1 MKRLLRSL
9 YNYIPFKKQ
18 LFLLI
23 KRIGLP
29 PQHVYQHLYFHGVFT
44 VEVTPECSFKI
55 DHFGQQ
61 IENELFWCGLE
72 AGWEKV
78 SIGVWK
84 KLCLDSKIILD
95 IGANS
100 GLYSMVA
107 KALSPQSEV
116 YAFEPVIRVYDRL
129 VKNNTNNNFNIC
141 AEKLALSNYDG
152 EGIIYDTSDTHIL
165 SVTVNKNL
173 HASKI
178 KSFPVKILTRKLSTY
193 IKNKKISKVDLIK
206 LDVET
211 HEPEVLEG
219 MEELLEKFKPILLI
233 EVLSDEVGERIQA
246 IVQNCNYLYF
256 DIDEHDGI
264 KQVSEIRKSSYYN
277 YLLCSESIARKLSL
291 I

>member
-1 MKRLLRSL
+1 MKRLLRYL
-9 YNYIPFKKQ
+9 YSYIPFKKN

-23 KRIGLP
+23 RRIGLP
-29 PQHVYQHLYFHGVFT
+29 PHKVYQHLYFRGIFT
-44 VEVTPECSFKI
+44 TQVSSECSFKM

-72 AGWEKV
+72 GGWEKV
-78 SIGVWK
+78 SINIWK
-84 KLCLDSKIILD
+84 RLCIDSKVILD

-116 YAFEPVIRVYDRL
+116 YAFEPVNRVYNRL
-129 VKNNTNNNFNIC
+129 VKNNTINKYNIC
-141 AEKLALSNYDG
+141 TEELALSNYDG
-152 EGIIYDTSDTHIL
+152 EAVIYDTPESHIL

-173 HASKI
+173 HPSKVH
-178 KSFPVKILTRKLSTY
+178 SFPVQILAKKLSSY
-193 IKNKKISKVDLIK
+193 VKEKNLSKIDLIK

-219 MEELLEKFKPILLI
+219 MEELLEKFKPVLLV
-233 EVLSDEVGERIQA
+233 EVLSDEIGARIQN
-246 IVQNCNYLYF
+246 IVQHCNYLYF
-256 DIDEHDGI
+256 DIDEQDGI
-264 KQVSEIRKSSYYN
+264 KQVYEIKKSSYYN
-277 YLLCSESIARKLSL
+277 YLLCSERIARELSL